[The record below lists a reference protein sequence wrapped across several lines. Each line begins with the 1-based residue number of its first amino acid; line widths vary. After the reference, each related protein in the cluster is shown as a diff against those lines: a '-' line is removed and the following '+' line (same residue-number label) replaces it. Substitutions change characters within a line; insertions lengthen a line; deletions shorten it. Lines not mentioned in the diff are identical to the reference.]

1 MEDDGV
7 DFQLVPPRVH
17 RRNAAER
24 AIRTFKNYFIAMLC
38 GTDPTFNMAL
48 WDKLLPQA
56 LITLNFL
63 RPSRINPQL
72 SAYAQMYGAFD
83 YNRTPLDPLE
93 LRYSATSPQRLE
105 AHGHLMLLMHG
116 MWVPPCITIDAI
128 GSGYVKPAPTA
139 SQTLWH
145 GFPPK
150 LSCPPHPQLNVPLQQ
165 HMT

>member
-24 AIRTFKNYFIAMLC
+24 AIRTFKNHFIAMLC

-56 LITLNFL
+56 LITLNLL

-83 YNRTPLDPLE
+83 YNRTPLAPPGTKVLCHE
-93 LRYSATSPQRLE
+93 SPETRGTW
-105 AHGHLMLLMHG
+105 APHAVDAWYVGTAMH
-116 MWVPPCITIDAI
+116 
-128 GSGYVKPAPTA
+128 
-139 SQTLWH
+139 H
-145 GFPPK
+145 
-150 LSCPPHPQLNVPLQQ
+150 
-165 HMT
+165 